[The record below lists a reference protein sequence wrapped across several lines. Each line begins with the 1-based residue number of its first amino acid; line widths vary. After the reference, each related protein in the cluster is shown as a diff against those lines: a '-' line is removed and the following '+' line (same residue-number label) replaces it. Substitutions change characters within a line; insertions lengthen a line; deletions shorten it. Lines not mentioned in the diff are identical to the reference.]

1 MLTGE
6 WSMSVSSLNWGSG
19 GIVGTINEL
28 MDNVTGE
35 SQITHSALGLISFS
49 DVDIDRYH
57 SITVNGPDGAIG
69 GFTAMVADP
78 ATGDGSGTVLWQYSI
93 PDAATE
99 HLGEGET
106 VTEVFTMHLIDDQG
120 EEVTQ
125 DVTVT
130 VTGKNDAPE
139 IIAQSPDVTIT
150 ALADG
155 SEGEGEATHSATG
168 SVEFDD
174 LDLTDSHTLTVF
186 EPYGHKGELVANI
199 VQSATGDGT
208 GVIEWSYVVSD
219 GSLDDLSS
227 GDTFIENFLLQI
239 DDGHGGVV
247 LTSVNVTLSAPENTA
262 PIISADISA
271 ALSEDDAPTIINLL
285 ANSSDSDGDDLD
297 VQNAAITVSDG
308 RPLAYSLSSETGGLA
323 FDPGQFNYLA
333 EGESVTITVSY
344 DVTDGSAAVP
354 ASAVIVIEGRN
365 DGPVAVQ
372 DVVLATEDTT
382 TSPITGN
389 VLSNDTDVDGDT
401 LEVISVNGEAGYV
414 GQQIQG
420 VYGLITISADGGYS
434 YVLDNTLQAVQ
445 ELAEGQAV
453 SESFS
458 YQIRDEHGETAIAS
472 VDVTIHGT
480 NDLPV
485 VGSVELGEVDDDET
499 RIITAAEL
507 LANSSD
513 IDGDA
518 LSVVSV
524 SVAAEAGSVY
534 DNGDGTW
541 TFVPQLGHVQ
551 DDVEISF
558 VVSDGTAETTGTASI
573 DVLLGNEAPVAGDD
587 TFEIL
592 ANSPTVIAA
601 ETLLA
606 NDTDA
611 DGDSLSI
618 VSVQNAANGTVSL
631 DENGDIVFTPDTGYT
646 GGASFSYTVS
656 DGRGG
661 TDVGSVSVDVQPAVD
676 SAFTLAENASSQW
689 TTANLAD
696 GSQVVVWLNTTNRT
710 HYMDIYTSDGT
721 LVVDGQNLSHK
732 MADGSLVPLA
742 GGGFVWAGKAQ
753 YAVYAADGQ
762 MIGSP
767 AVVNFDGYVK
777 STLHFAARSDG
788 GFMAISR
795 THSDRQYLAQ
805 RYDAEGNAVDDFF
818 EVNFDQTASMI
829 YRDTKV
835 LSDGRFI
842 IYTLDRL
849 DSGDYVMNAR
859 LYTREGYA
867 LGDAYGIG
875 EISGSDLGTKT
886 LTLSDGRLATLVN
899 GAITIYSVNDSSE
912 FVEEQTYPV
921 IGTSNFTTLSGGS
934 DFVALG
940 DGGVFVVTHRFINS
954 KFYLVGQRYDANGI
968 AVGEE
973 FIYSDPQTVSVGQVE
988 IEVAE
993 DGGAYVVYHTGND
1006 SEGKLKRIYLNDLLT
1021 GETAANGFFDAEEV
1035 AVGDFVELLAN
1046 RDNVIDASVLTGNDA
1061 GAEGYSLI
1069 SVHNAEH
1076 GTVSLDEDGNVIF
1089 TPEDDYY
1096 GNAVFGYTLSNGA
1109 GETST
1114 AYVTVDVRATLD
1126 NGTTVTDQAF
1136 EQWSST
1142 ELADGSQVILWRTS
1156 EHGPS
1161 YVDIFDP
1168 EGQLIVNDLQLR
1180 DGAVVTA
1187 LADGGFA
1194 ISSTRYAGSAVYD
1207 NSGALIKPWQPIV
1220 LDNYSFNSSE
1230 IVPQSDGTYVVLTFG
1245 KQPRQSYELIGQRFD
1260 AQGNAISDTFVLG
1273 YTDGK
1278 VRYRGTEAISESAYA
1293 VYYTYAVGS
1302 DWALGMQIYDADIG
1316 PVGDRFDLE
1325 VAPSTEYKYLLPTTQ
1340 RLADGRFATMVN
1352 GSVYIYSIDATQ
1364 TVTLNSSFGVGGL
1377 TSNTDLI
1384 ALADGGVFVLTQQNI
1399 NYELRI
1405 FGQRYDADGNAVSG
1419 PVDFEALG
1427 VGSEAKVQLEA
1438 SSDGGADV
1446 VYQNG
1451 DNLTRIHV
1459 DATVTGGVLIR
1470 RQIEGTGAADVLT
1483 GNHAFDSI
1491 HGAAGDDVI
1500 SGGAGDDVLTGGSGA
1515 DTFVFG
1521 RDFDNDTI
1529 TDAETADTVQLQSEV
1544 SANDVWLFQQGDD
1557 LVIQLLGSDDSLT
1570 VADWYASTAQQVGE
1584 IEVSGSTLDA
1594 ANVQGLVDAMSV
1606 FGINDVAA
1614 DSLDHNSAEF
1624 QNAQAVIAA
1633 NWQSS

>member
-1 MLTGE
+1 
-6 WSMSVSSLNWGSG
+6 MSVSSLNWGSG

-155 SEGEGEATHSATG
+155 AEGEGEATHSATG

-174 LDLTDSHTLTVF
+174 LDLTDSHSLTVF
-186 EPYGHKGELVANI
+186 SPYGHKGELVANI

-354 ASAVIVIEGRN
+354 ASAAIVIEGRN

-420 VYGLITISADGGYS
+420 VYGLITIGADGSYS

-445 ELAEGQAV
+445 ELAEGQV
-453 SESFS
+453 VNESFS

-485 VGSVELGEVDDDET
+485 VGSVKLGEVDDDET
-499 RIITAAEL
+499 RIITSAEL

-513 IDGDA
+513 VDGGA

-524 SVAAEAGSVY
+524 SVDAEAGAVY

-541 TFVPQLGHVQ
+541 TFVPQLGNVQ
-551 DDVEISF
+551 DDVQIEF

-676 SAFTLAENASSQW
+676 DSSTVGENTYYQRWNAA
-689 TTANLAD
+689 TLAD
-696 GSQVVVWLNTTNRT
+696 GSQVVIWVDKRTNKQF
-710 HYMDIYTSDGT
+710 MDVYSPDGSV
-721 LVVDGQNLSHK
+721 VVDDQYV
-732 MADGSLVPLA
+732 ADERILGSLVPLKN
-742 GGGFVWAGKAQ
+742 GGFVWGGRRQ

-762 MIGSP
+762 MVGDPQAIQLPGVP
-767 AVVNFDGYVK
+767 AGPKF
-777 STLHFAARSDG
+777 SARSDG
-788 GFMAISR
+788 GFMVVAYR
-795 THSDRQYLAQ
+795 NQTTETWGQ
-805 RYDAEGNAVDDFF
+805 RYDASGNKVGDYF
-818 EVNFDQTASMI
+818 EVKYPRAPDSQGNSQDILGET
-829 YRDTKV
+829 V

-842 IYTLDRL
+842 IYSRERVSGTYTLNL
-849 DSGDYVMNAR
+849 R
-859 LYTREGYA
+859 LYSRDGYA
-867 LGDAYGIG
+867 LGDPYALGDSSSSAIG
-875 EISGSDLGTKT
+875 GKT
-886 LTLSDGRLATLVN
+886 LTLSDGRYATLSQGSV
-899 GAITIYSVNDSSE
+899 TIYSVSATNE
-912 FVEEQTYPV
+912 FIEE
-921 IGTSNFTTLSGGS
+921 TSFAVAANT
-934 DFVALG
+934 DFIELA
-940 DGGVFVVTHRFINS
+940 DGGFFVVGRKDINGTTGIT
-954 KFYLVGQRYDANGI
+954 GQRYSADGV
-968 AVGEE
+968 AVGAE
-973 FIYSDPQTVSVGQVE
+973 FNYVDFERASIGRVD
-988 IEVAE
+988 IDVAQ
-993 DGGAYVVYHTGND
+993 DGGAYVVYQTGND
-1006 SEGKLKRIYLNDLLT
+1006 KLRRFHLSQLVT
-1021 GETAANGFFDAEEV
+1021 GGTAAEGFFDWEEV
-1035 AVGDFVELLAN
+1035 AAGDFVEVLAN
-1046 RDNVIDASVLTGNDA
+1046 RSNVIEASTLLDNDA
-1061 GAEGYSLI
+1061 GAEGYSI
-1069 SVHNAEH
+1069 VSVHNVEH
-1076 GTVSLDEDGNVIF
+1076 GTVSLDADGNVVF
-1089 TPEDDYY
+1089 TPEDNYY
-1096 GNAVFGYTLSNGA
+1096 GNAVFGYTLVNSA

-1114 AYVTVDVRATLD
+1114 AFVTIDVRATLD
-1126 NGTTVTDQAF
+1126 NGEVVTSEVEGQ
-1136 EQWSST
+1136 QWST
-1142 ELADGSQVILWRTS
+1142 IELADGSQVILWRTAAN
-1156 EHGPS
+1156 GPS
-1161 YVDIFDP
+1161 YIDIYDAD
-1168 EGQLIVNDLQLR
+1168 GQLIAKDQYLR
-1180 DGAVVTA
+1180 DGANIQP
-1187 LADGGFA
+1187 LAGGGFA
-1194 ISSTRYAGSAVYD
+1194 ISASNQVGSAIYD
-1207 NSGALIKPWQPIV
+1207 STGALVKAWEPLV
-1220 LDNYSFNSSE
+1220 VENYSMSRSR
-1230 IVPQSDGTYVVLTFG
+1230 IVPHSDGTYAVVAFG
-1245 KQPRQSYELIGQRFD
+1245 NQPGVGFSLFVQHYD
-1260 AQGNAISDTFVLG
+1260 TDGNKISDTFELD
-1273 YTDGK
+1273 YTDGPNPL
-1278 VRYRGTEAISESAYA
+1278 RGVEAISDSAYILYVLHQDGDDWA
-1293 VYYTYAVGS
+1293 MRMQVYDVQLGAVG
-1302 DWALGMQIYDADIG
+1302 DA
-1316 PVGDRFDLE
+1316 FDLE
-1325 VAPSTEYKYLLPTTQ
+1325 IAPPAQYWQVTHTTI
-1340 RLADGRFATMVN
+1340 RLADGRMATMIDGKVN
-1352 GSVYIYSIDATQ
+1352 IYSLDASHAIS
-1364 TVTLNSSFGVGGL
+1364 LDSSFAVGGR
-1377 TSNTDLI
+1377 TDSSDLV
-1384 ALADGGVFVLTQQNI
+1384 ALADGGVFVLKH
-1399 NYELRI
+1399 EGWRV
-1405 FGQRYDADGNAVSG
+1405 FGQRFDAAGNAVG
-1419 PVDFEALG
+1419 GEVDFEELG
-1427 VGSEAKVQLEA
+1427 AGDEIRVRLEPA
-1438 SSDGGADV
+1438 SDGGADI

-1451 DNLTRIHV
+1451 SSLTRTHI
-1459 DATVTGGVLIR
+1459 DSAVTGGVLVR
-1470 RQIEGTGAADVLT
+1470 HQIEGTDIDDTLSGDF
-1483 GNHAFDSI
+1483 AFDTI
-1491 HGAAGDDVI
+1491 NGFAGNDVI
-1500 SGGAGDDVLTGGSGA
+1500 SGGAGDDTLTGGDDA

-1521 RDFDNDTI
+1521 RDFDNDVI
-1529 TDAETADTVQLQSEV
+1529 TDAETADSILLQSEL
-1544 SANDVWLFQQGDD
+1544 SADDVWLFQQGDD

-1594 ANVQGLVDAMSV
+1594 ANVQSLVDAMSV
-1606 FGINDVAA
+1606 FGIGDVSA
-1614 DSLDHNSAEF
+1614 DTIDHNSTEF
-1624 QNAQAVIAA
+1624 QNVQTVIAA